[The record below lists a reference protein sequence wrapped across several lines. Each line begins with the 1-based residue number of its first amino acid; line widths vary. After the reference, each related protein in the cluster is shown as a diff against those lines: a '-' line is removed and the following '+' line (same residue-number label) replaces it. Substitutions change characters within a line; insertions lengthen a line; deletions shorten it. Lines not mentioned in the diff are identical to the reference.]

1 MTYNLWELFDAVVE
15 AKGDA
20 PAVRW
25 RGQTT
30 TYRELRERS
39 ARLANVLHEHGVGL
53 RAERSELSPW
63 ESGQDLVATY
73 LLNSPEYLEVT
84 FGGYAA
90 RSAPFNVNYRYVAD
104 ELAQLL
110 GDASS
115 QAVVYHGR
123 FAERLG
129 EILPDLPTQP
139 LLLQVADES
148 GADLLPGALDYEAA
162 LAEADAE
169 LRVSGHSGDD
179 LYVMYTGGTTGMPKG
194 TLWRQTDIWH
204 AALGGDFYPDESL
217 EEIAAAAARSDTPRF
232 LPNAPF
238 MHAAAHWTALRS
250 LLGGGTVVVN
260 GVVDRLDPSDVWSSV
275 ASEQVD
281 MTMMVG
287 EAFARPLI
295 DELESGDY
303 DTSSL
308 TLVVLGGAATSPA
321 TKQRILRALP
331 HALVIDGAG
340 SSETGGALT
349 ATASGDQ
356 VGDAA
361 VFQAVPGTTVL
372 DDARTGPV
380 EPGHEE
386 PGWFAK
392 SGAIPL
398 GYLGDEAKTQDTF
411 PVIGGVRYAVPG
423 DRARLRT
430 DGQVELLGRE
440 AATINTGGEKVF
452 GEEVEAAVLTH
463 PAVVDAIVVGR
474 DSEQWGQEV
483 VAVVSLREE
492 VTDDELIAAAGER
505 VARYKLP
512 KAIVRVDEVVR
523 SPSGKADYAWA
534 RAVASGSPP
543 PQR

>member
-1 MTYNLWELFDAVVE
+1 MNLWELFDAVVD

-25 RGQTT
+25 RGRTT
-30 TYRELRERS
+30 TYRELHARS
-39 ARLANVLHEHGVGL
+39 VRLADVLQAHGVGL
-53 RAERSELSPW
+53 HADRAELAAW

-90 RSAPFNVNYRYVAD
+90 RAAPFNVNYRYVAD

-115 QAVVYHGR
+115 RAVVYHAR
-123 FAERLG
+123 FADRLA
-129 EILPDLPTQP
+129 EILPTFSKQP
-139 LLLQVADES
+139 LLLQVADET
-148 GADLLPGALDYEAA
+148 GAELLPGALDYDTA
-162 LAEADAE
+162 LAGAAAE
-169 LRVSGHSGDD
+169 LRVTGHSPDD

-194 TLWRQTDIWH
+194 TLWRQTDIWV
-204 AALGGDFYPDESL
+204 AALGGNFFPDGTAA
-217 EEIAAAAARSDTPRF
+217 EIAATAARNGTPRF

-238 MHAAAHWTALRS
+238 MHAAAHWTALRA
-250 LLGGGTVVVN
+250 LLGGGTVVIN
-260 GVVDRLDPSDVWSSV
+260 GVVDRLDPSDVWSTV
-275 ASEQVD
+275 GAERVD

-287 EAFARPLI
+287 EAFARPLL
-295 DELESGDY
+295 DELESRHY

-308 TLVVLGGAATSPA
+308 TLVALGGAATSPS
-321 TKQRILRALP
+321 TKQRILGLLP
-331 HALVIDGAG
+331 DVLVIDGAG

-349 ATASGDQ
+349 ATATSDR
-356 VGDAA
+356 VGEAA

-372 DDARTGPV
+372 DDGRTGPV
-380 EPGHEE
+380 EPGHDE

-398 GYLGDEAKTQDTF
+398 GYLGDETKTRDTF
-411 PVIGGVRYAVPG
+411 PVIDGVRYAIPG
-423 DRARLRT
+423 DRARLRA
-430 DGQVELLGRE
+430 DGTVELLGRE

-452 GEEVEAAVLTH
+452 GEEVEAAVMTH

-483 VAVVSLREE
+483 VAVVALRDE
-492 VTDDELIAAAGER
+492 VTDDELIEAAAAR
-505 VARYKLP
+505 LARYKLP

-534 RAVASGSPP
+534 RAVASGSSTA
-543 PQR
+543 QA